1 MMAHNAPMSMVNPST
16 DALMKKIDSRYS
28 LVVLA
33 ARRARQILAK
43 SPVRSTRERSVKD
56 VTNALEEILEGKIRY
71 VPGIIETEETAEE
84 ATEEV
89 AEGIDREA
97 AEETASAQ
105 YDNYDVVGAKS
116 GDEDLSSQSDDD
128 YSDFLIDARGKSKK

>member
-1 MMAHNAPMSMVNPST
+1 MAHNAPMSMVNPST